1 MTISTKINYNA
12 PTLSMEVFVGGMGTQ
27 CTPNDAPVYLECTDG
42 KWELF
47 VWSDINQEGPTH
59 RIDMSGA
66 FETNRD

>member
-1 MTISTKINYNA
+1 MTISTKISKA
-12 PTLSMEVFVGGMGTQ
+12 PILSIEVFVDGMGTQ
-27 CTPNDAPVYLECTDG
+27 CTPNDAPVYLECVDG

-66 FETNRD
+66 LEANRD